1 MNMPVPVPG
10 STFTDCYPSQY
21 ITSYLLSAGG
31 VTQPAF
37 DPLICP
43 QHYTAVGPYT
53 SNYIACCPSGY
64 SFAQPTST
72 IFTDRPAFGGTCYTP
87 ILEATPVVVTAYGSS
102 GVTATTTFSATV
114 TNAQAYAYPID
125 GFAFGVAEVPSIT
138 SAASSTTT
146 GSGSASSTSAAAKS
160 VHSVL
165 AGTDP
170 VFVPSSVNASIG
182 DTILF
187 LFESGNHSVTQS
199 TFDNPCSP
207 LSNGF
212 DSGYEPNID
221 NTVNPTPNYTISV
234 TSTGSEWFY
243 SKQGSECESGMVFA
257 LNPTNTQSF
266 STFHQNA
273 LNTNSGSSGL
283 SAGATAGAAVGAVA
297 GAALIFTSIFYF
309 YRRNRKNPAPVA
321 SPEDGADNE
330 LAMIGTGGEEWPAEH
345 KPGVPPKGAEL
356 HDQSTPGE
364 LNAVDPPSEL
374 HDESMYGTQSS
385 PAEMWSPT
393 STMVSQGHEHSGFG
407 QVSRDEQ

>member
-21 ITSYLLSAGG
+21 MTSYLLSAGA

-37 DPLICP
+37 NPLICP
-43 QHYTAVGPYT
+43 QNYAAVGPYT

-72 IFTDRPAFGGTCYTP
+72 VFSDRPAFGGTCYTP
-87 ILEATPVVVTAYGSS
+87 ILEATPVRVTAYGSS

-125 GFAFGVAEVPSIT
+125 GYAFGVAEVPSIT
-138 SAASSTTT
+138 SAASST
-146 GSGSASSTSAAAKS
+146 STSAAAKT
-160 VHSVL
+160 VHTVL
-165 AGTDP
+165 ADTDP
-170 VFVPSSVNASIG
+170 VFTPSSVSASIG

-187 LFESGNHSVTQS
+187 LFNSGNHSATQS
-199 TFDNPCSP
+199 TFDNPCTP

-212 DSGYEPNID
+212 DSGFEPNID
-221 NTVNPTPNYTISV
+221 NTVSPTPNYTISV

-257 LNPTNTQSF
+257 LNPSGTQSF
-266 STFHQNA
+266 STFRQNA
-273 LNTNSGSSGL
+273 MNTNSGSSGL
-283 SAGATAGAAVGAVA
+283 SGGAKAGAAVGSIA
-297 GAALIFTSIFYF
+297 GAALIFAGLFYL
-309 YRRNRKNPAPVA
+309 YRRHRRNTAVPAT
-321 SPEDGADNE
+321 SPEDGTDNKP
-330 LAMIGTGGEEWPAEH
+330 AMIGTSEGEWPKEH
-345 KPGVPPKGAEL
+345 KPDVPPKGAEL

-364 LNAVDPPSEL
+364 LNAVDDPSEL
-374 HDESMYGTQSS
+374 HDGSSNYGTQSS

-393 STMVSQGHEHSGFG
+393 STMVSHERQHSGLG
-407 QVSRDEQ
+407 QVSPDER